1 MLWYLQELCLAF
13 RSMSRHW
20 PFALAVVLLLALGA
34 GVAIVMFSVA
44 EAVLFRPLS
53 VPHPEQ
59 LVRVGQQLP
68 RIGILSSLPEARE
81 NTVLI
86 PPSE

>member
-1 MLWYLQELCLAF
+1 
-13 RSMSRHW
+13 
-20 PFALAVVLLLALGA
+20 
-34 GVAIVMFSVA
+34 VAIVMFSVA

-59 LVRVGQQLP
+59 LVRVVQQLP

>member
-1 MLWYLQELCLAF
+1 LQELCLAF

-59 LVRVGQQLP
+59 LVRVVQQLP

-86 PPSE
+86 PSSE